1 MNAIASVVIVGGGIA
16 GVTTARELR
25 SGGFD
30 GAVTII
36 ESEPACYDRP
46 PLTKA
51 AFVEGAGL
59 ESLAFATPEE
69 YAAQRIDVLAGA
81 CATAVEPGAEGAA
94 GRVRLAD
101 GRTLEADA
109 MVLAT
114 GVRARRPAFPGGDL
128 AAVGVIRD
136 YRDAVRVRELARPG
150 TTILVAGAGLIG
162 AELSSG
168 LVALGARVVLA
179 DPHPLP
185 GAAAFGE
192 TLATYLHS
200 MHAAHGVDV
209 RQSAV
214 SAVQEASDGLLVMLD
229 DGAAIAAHA
238 VVVGTG
244 IAVDP
249 TLARSAGIADPAADG
264 AIVVDAAGRTRAP
277 GIWAAGDATWR
288 RDEAGSLVPCSGH
301 WEAARLDGV
310 AVAAD
315 ILGRPTPQRGPDW
328 YWSDRYG
335 VHVEAVGRLVGEGA
349 EVVRF
354 AESGQP
360 TAVFRIAD
368 GLLVGAAS
376 IDDPMTVRAARRLID
391 QRVPVT
397 EAELADPGVRLRD
410 LLRGA

>member
-25 SGGFD
+25 TGGFD
-30 GAVTII
+30 GTVTIV
-36 ESEPACYDRP
+36 EGEPACYDRP

-51 AFVEGAGL
+51 AFVDGADL
-59 ESLAFATPEE
+59 DSLAFATPDE
-69 YAAQRIDVLAGA
+69 YAAQRIDVLTGTR
-81 CATAVEPGAEGAA
+81 ATAVEPGARGAA
-94 GRVRLAD
+94 GLVRLAD
-101 GRTLEADA
+101 GRTLEAGA
-109 MVLAT
+109 IVLAT
-114 GVRARRPAFPGGDL
+114 GVRARPPAFPGGDL
-128 AAVGVIRD
+128 AAVGVVRD
-136 YRDAVRVRELARPG
+136 YRDAARVRELARPG

-179 DPHPLP
+179 DPHQLP
-185 GAAAFGE
+185 GAAVFGE

-200 MHAAHGVDV
+200 MHAAHGVEV
-209 RQSAV
+209 RRSAV
-214 SAVQEASDGLLVMLD
+214 SAVEEAADGLLVMLE
-229 DGAAIAAHA
+229 DGETIAAHA
-238 VVVGTG
+238 VVVGAG

-264 AIVVDAAGRTRAP
+264 SIVVGAGGRTPAP
-277 GIWAAGDATWR
+277 GIWAAGDTTWR
-288 RDEAGSLVPCSGH
+288 RDETGALVPCAGH

-310 AVAAD
+310 SVAAD
-315 ILGRPTPQRGPDW
+315 ILGRPAPPRGADW

-335 VHVEAVGRLVGEGA
+335 VHVEVVGRLVGEGS

-354 AESGQP
+354 GDSGQP
-360 TAVFRIAD
+360 SAVFRTLD

-376 IDDPMTVRAARRLID
+376 VDDPMTVRAARRLID

-410 LLRGA
+410 LLRGT